1 MALMDPDHTR
11 VAVTPGAESRDSPYL
26 GGAVVTGHSVLE
38 ALLLCFLSAKR
49 LPSINE
55 AAG

>member
-1 MALMDPDHTR
+1 MDPDHTR
-11 VAVTPGAESRDSPYL
+11 VAVTPGAESRDSPYQ

-55 AAG
+55 APG